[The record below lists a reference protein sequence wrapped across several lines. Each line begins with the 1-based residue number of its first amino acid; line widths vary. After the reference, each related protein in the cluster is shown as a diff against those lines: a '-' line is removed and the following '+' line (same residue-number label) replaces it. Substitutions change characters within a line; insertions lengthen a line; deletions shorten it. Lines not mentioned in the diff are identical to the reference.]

1 MMFSIIIPVYN
12 VEDKIAKCL
21 QSIQNQ
27 SYKDFEAIIVIDGSQ
42 DMSESICR
50 NFEREDPH
58 IKVIYK
64 DNGGLVSARKH
75 GAELATGDYIVNIDG
90 DDYVDKDYLWNA
102 SKIIKKY
109 SPDMIAYGY
118 TSVSDKLTKYI
129 NNLHAGFYDNKI
141 DLDEIKSE
149 VVYDKTQ
156 KGFQGGI
163 LINSIWAKVVKRSLY
178 QDCQRMVPNHITVGE
193 DLLLNVLLIGK
204 INNIYVSEE
213 TYYNYIVSPVSMMHK
228 YNVKNFE
235 HYLDVAKE
243 LNEIEY
249 VQPNDVDVYLQ
260 QAYISEI
267 KKLSKACLNYP
278 EFKKMYNSNNK
289 IRELR
294 KHAVKARVVNKRIKD
309 QVKSALTHS
318 TGCFILYSVCKYF

>member
-1 MMFSIIIPVYN
+1 M
-12 VEDKIAKCL
+12 
-21 QSIQNQ
+21 
-27 SYKDFEAIIVIDGSQ
+27 
-42 DMSESICR
+42 
-50 NFEREDPH
+50 
-58 IKVIYK
+58 
-64 DNGGLVSARKH
+64 
-75 GAELATGDYIVNIDG
+75 
-90 DDYVDKDYLWNA
+90 
-102 SKIIKKY
+102 
-109 SPDMIAYGY
+109 
-118 TSVSDKLTKYI
+118 
-129 NNLHAGFYDNKI
+129 
-141 DLDEIKSE
+141 
-149 VVYDKTQ
+149 
-156 KGFQGGI
+156 
-163 LINSIWAKVVKRSLY
+163 
-178 QDCQRMVPNHITVGE
+178 PNHITVGE